1 MNGVPDGTAQRFEQ
15 QFMGLIDSHASDA
28 LGKLIDGDTDS
39 RWTSELRSGWA
50 RFIVSLFFRNPEAV
64 ATIKGVILEMWYAAM
79 KSRNWTEDRKT
90 LEAFFAVDAANFLA
104 DLIASDRVGKTVFEM
119 KWSRLDLS
127 NSSHQ
132 LLTSD
137 RPIVMPLGLDNPK
150 AYISLPLSPNILFV
164 ASHEASRFD
173 PNPRKIARFINEQVV
188 AQARRYVWGTTDAQ
202 LTFIRKRFGKL
213 PDREIL
219 TAQQLQDALDAVA
232 RWRETAKT

>member
-1 MNGVPDGTAQRFEQ
+1 
-15 QFMGLIDSHASDA
+15 
-28 LGKLIDGDTDS
+28 
-39 RWTSELRSGWA
+39 
-50 RFIVSLFFRNPEAV
+50 
-64 ATIKGVILEMWYAAM
+64 
-79 KSRNWTEDRKT
+79 
-90 LEAFFAVDAANFLA
+90 
-104 DLIASDRVGKTVFEM
+104 M

-127 NSSHQ
+127 KSSHQ

-232 RWRETAKT
+232 RWRETART